1 MSGPAGID
9 TNVLVRL
16 MLEDDPE
23 QVRRGRALLTRASP
37 TAPALLN
44 PVVLAELFW
53 ILRSSFKL
61 DRAAIADRLRRLL
74 HDDAV
79 AIVDGA
85 AARAALADYEAGLGD
100 FSDRLIA
107 RINEAHGA
115 SRTFTFDR
123 KAARHPP
130 LALVP

>member
-1 MSGPAGID
+1 MSEPSGID

-16 MLEDDPE
+16 MLEDDPD
-23 QVRRGRALLTRASP
+23 QARKGRALLARISP
-37 TAPALLN
+37 ILVN

-53 ILRSSFKL
+53 VLRSCLKL
-61 DRAAIADRLRRLL
+61 ERAAISDRLRRLL

-79 AIVDGA
+79 VVVDGA
-85 AARAALADYEAGLGD
+85 AARAALADYEANLGD

-107 RINEAHGA
+107 CINEAHGA
-115 SRTFTFDR
+115 SQTYTFDR

-130 LALVP
+130 LAIVP

>member
-1 MSGPAGID
+1 MSEPAGID

-16 MLEDDPE
+16 LLEDDPD
-23 QVRRGRALLTRASP
+23 QTRKGRALLAQISP
-37 TAPALLN
+37 IRIN

-53 ILRSSFKL
+53 ILRSSLKL
-61 DRAAIADRLRRLL
+61 ERAAISDRLRRLL

-79 AIVDGA
+79 LVVDGA
-85 AARAALADYEAGLGD
+85 AARAALTDYASGLGD

-115 SRTFTFDR
+115 SQTFTFDR

-130 LALVP
+130 LALLP